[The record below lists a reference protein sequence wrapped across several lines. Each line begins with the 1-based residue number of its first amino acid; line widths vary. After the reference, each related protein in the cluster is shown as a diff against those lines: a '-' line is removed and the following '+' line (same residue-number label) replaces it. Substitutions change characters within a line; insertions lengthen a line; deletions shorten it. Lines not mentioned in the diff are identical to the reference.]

1 MSSTKNPGRFAGL
14 LYVLTSIVGFFAMVY
29 VPTKLIVHGN
39 AAATA
44 SDNSGKVF
52 SGGGCPAEL
61 HLLTKHLIETG
72 ADFFVSQEF
81 PAVQLVQ
88 SSCHLLAEPCVMV
101 DVVFHKLLHVFLCTA
116 LVFGGGPLHFRL

>member
-1 MSSTKNPGRFAGL
+1 MSCRLEMTALGSCGLKWRAAHAGER
-14 LYVLTSIVGFFAMVY
+14 I
-29 VPTKLIVHGN
+29 
-39 AAATA
+39 
-44 SDNSGKVF
+44 
-52 SGGGCPAEL
+52 GGGCPAEL

-81 PAVQLVQ
+81 PSVQLVQ

-116 LVFGGGPLHFRL
+116 LVLGGGPLHFRLELGRKMHFHNFLD